1 MGRLRWLTAGES
13 HGPALVAILEGIP
26 AGLPL
31 SPDDIDGELARRQ
44 RGHGRGSRMAIERD
58 RAEVLS
64 GVRWGRTTG
73 APIAVRIPNRDW
85 ENWRGIMEPFGEP
98 PPGYR
103 PVTVPRPG
111 HADLAGH
118 LKYGH
123 GDLRDV
129 IERASA
135 RETAAR
141 VALGAIAK
149 RLLREIGVAIAS
161 HVVSIHTAR
170 AEVDPLA
177 LGLPPEEINARADRS
192 PVRCLDPG
200 AEAEMLA
207 RIDAA
212 GATGDT
218 VGGAFEVIAFGVP
231 PGLGSYVHWD
241 RRLDGRLAG
250 TLMSIPGIKGVEIGL
265 GFRAA
270 ERYGSEVHDEI
281 LRDPGGGIRRAT
293 NRAGG
298 IEGGVSNGEP
308 VVVRAA
314 MKPIPTLMKPLRS
327 VDLATGREVLAHRER
342 SDVCAVPAASI
353 VGEAIVA
360 LVLADAVLERT
371 GGDSLEAL
379 KRRLDLWGSGTE
391 DGP

>member
-31 SPDDIDGELARRQ
+31 SPDDIDRELARRQ
-44 RGHGRGSRMAIERD
+44 RGHGRGGRMAIERD
-58 RAEVLS
+58 RAEVIA

-73 APIAVRIPNRDW
+73 APIAVRIANRDW
-85 ENWRGIMEPFGEP
+85 ENWRGIMDPFGAP
-98 PPGYR
+98 PADYR

-111 HADLAGH
+111 HADLAGA
-118 LKYGH
+118 LKYSH
-123 GDLRDV
+123 RDLRDV

-141 VALGAIAK
+141 VVLGAIAK
-149 RLLREIGVAIAS
+149 RLLREIGVGIAS

-200 AEAEMLA
+200 AEAEMVA

-212 GATGDT
+212 RAAGDT
-218 VGGAFEVIAFGVP
+218 VGGVFEVLAFGVP

-241 RRLDGRLAG
+241 TRLDGRLARA
-250 TLMSIPGIKGVEIGL
+250 LMSIPGIKGVEVGL

-270 ERYGSEVHDEI
+270 ARLGSEVHDEI
-281 LRDPGGGIRRAT
+281 LRDPEGGIRRAT
-293 NRAGG
+293 DRAGG
-298 IEGGVSNGEP
+298 LEGGVTNGEP
-308 VVVRAA
+308 LVLRAA
-314 MKPIPTLMKPLRS
+314 MKPIPTLAKPLRS
-327 VDLATGREVLAHRER
+327 VDLATGEEVPAHRER
-342 SDVCAVPAASI
+342 SDVCAVPAASV
-353 VGEAIVA
+353 VGEAMVA
-360 LVLADAVLERT
+360 LVLAEAVLERF
-371 GGDSLEAL
+371 GGDSLGAL
-379 KRRLDLWGSGTE
+379 VRNVAASRG
-391 DGP
+391 

>member
-31 SPDDIDGELARRQ
+31 SPDDIDRELSRRQ
-44 RGHGRGSRMAIERD
+44 RGHGRGGRMAIERD
-58 RAEVLS
+58 RAEVIA

-73 APIAVRIPNRDW
+73 APIAVRIANRDW
-85 ENWRGIMEPFGEP
+85 ENWRGIMDPFGAP
-98 PPGYR
+98 PAGYR

-123 GDLRDV
+123 QDLRDV
-129 IERASA
+129 IERSSA

-149 RLLREIGVAIAS
+149 RLLREIGVGIAS

-192 PVRCLDPG
+192 PVRCLDP
-200 AEAEMLA
+200 EAEREMVA

-212 GATGDT
+212 RAAGDT
-218 VGGAFEVIAFGVP
+218 VGGVFEVIAFGVP

-241 RRLDGRLAG
+241 LRLDGRLAQA
-250 TLMSIPGIKGVEIGL
+250 LMSIPAIKGVEVGL
-265 GFRAA
+265 GFQAA
-270 ERYGSEVHDEI
+270 SRLGSEVHDEI
-281 LRDPGGGIRRAT
+281 LPDRERGHRRAT

-298 IEGGVSNGEP
+298 LEGGVTNGEP
-308 VVVRAA
+308 LVLRAA
-314 MKPIPTLMKPLRS
+314 MKPIPTLTKPLRS
-327 VDLATGREVLAHRER
+327 VDLETGEETSAHRER
-342 SDVCAVPAASI
+342 SDVCAVPAASV
-353 VGEAIVA
+353 VGEAMVA
-360 LVLADAVLERT
+360 LVLADALLERF
-371 GGDSLEAL
+371 GGDSLGAL
-379 KRRLDLWGSGTE
+379 VRNVAASRG
-391 DGP
+391 

>member
-1 MGRLRWLTAGES
+1 MRWLTAGES

-31 SPDDIDGELARRQ
+31 SPDDIDRELARRQ
-44 RGHGRGSRMAIERD
+44 RGHGRGGRMAIERD
-58 RAEVLS
+58 RAEVIA

-73 APIAVRIPNRDW
+73 APIAVRIANRDW
-85 ENWRGIMEPFGEP
+85 ENWRGIMDALGSP
-98 PPGYR
+98 PADYC

-111 HADLAGH
+111 HADLAGA

-123 GDLRDV
+123 RDLRDV

-149 RLLREIGVAIAS
+149 RLLREIGVGIAS

-177 LGLPPEEINARADRS
+177 LGLPPGEINARADRS

-200 AEAEMLA
+200 AEAEMVA

-212 GATGDT
+212 RAAGDT
-218 VGGAFEVIAFGVP
+218 VGGVFEVIAFGVP

-241 RRLDGRLAG
+241 RRLDGRLARA
-250 TLMSIPGIKGVEIGL
+250 LMSIPGIKGVEVGL

-270 ERYGSEVHDEI
+270 ARRGSEVHDEI

-293 NRAGG
+293 DRAGG
-298 IEGGVSNGEP
+298 LEGGVTNGEP
-308 VVVRAA
+308 LVLRAA
-314 MKPIPTLMKPLRS
+314 MKPIPTLVKPLRS
-327 VDLATGREVLAHRER
+327 VDLATGEEVPAHRER
-342 SDVCAVPAASI
+342 SDVCAVPAASV
-353 VGEAIVA
+353 VGEAMVA
-360 LVLADAVLERT
+360 LVLAEAVLERF
-371 GGDSLEAL
+371 GGDSLGAL
-379 KRRLDLWGSGTE
+379 VRNVAASRG
-391 DGP
+391 

>member
-31 SPDDIDGELARRQ
+31 SPDDIDRELSRRQ
-44 RGHGRGSRMAIERD
+44 RGHGRGGRMAIERD
-58 RAEVLS
+58 RAEVIA

-73 APIAVRIPNRDW
+73 APIAVRIANRDW
-85 ENWRGIMEPFGEP
+85 ENWRGIMDPFGTP
-98 PPGYR
+98 PAGYR

-123 GDLRDV
+123 QDLRDV
-129 IERASA
+129 IERSSA

-149 RLLREIGVAIAS
+149 RLLREIGVGIAS

-192 PVRCLDPG
+192 PVRCLDP
-200 AEAEMLA
+200 EAEREMVA

-212 GATGDT
+212 RAAGDT
-218 VGGAFEVIAFGVP
+218 VGGVFEVIAFGVP

-241 RRLDGRLAG
+241 LRLDGRLAQA
-250 TLMSIPGIKGVEIGL
+250 LMSIPAIKGVEVGL
-265 GFRAA
+265 GFQAA
-270 ERYGSEVHDEI
+270 SRLGSEVHDEI
-281 LRDPGGGIRRAT
+281 LPDRERGHRRAT

-298 IEGGVSNGEP
+298 LEGGVTNGEP
-308 VVVRAA
+308 LVLRAA
-314 MKPIPTLMKPLRS
+314 MKPIPTLTKPLRS
-327 VDLATGREVLAHRER
+327 VDLETGEETSAHRER
-342 SDVCAVPAASI
+342 SDVCAVPAASV
-353 VGEAIVA
+353 VGEAMVA
-360 LVLADAVLERT
+360 LVLADALLERF
-371 GGDSLEAL
+371 GGDSLGAL
-379 KRRLDLWGSGTE
+379 VRNVAASRG
-391 DGP
+391 